1 MISYLYFLKN
11 ILRPD
16 KAKNSEEKYF
26 DNWYVF
32 VISDQ
37 NFNDELRRL
46 LTKKKDKTR
55 TKALDIISEMNALQN
70 RITSGMEGAI
80 QTGNWHLKTGLQLF
94 FSLGNSLS
102 LWLMNRFCICS
113 YNRDGNSASPIG
125 FWGSG
130 PSAFPWVKTFS
141 NLSRVLIS
149 FTTVSE
155 IIFFSL
161 VNPFKAFQNEE
172 RRNYRNFEPIELYFG
187 SGHDD

>member
-16 KAKNSEEKYF
+16 KAKNSEEKFF
-26 DNWYVF
+26 DDWYVF

-94 FSLGNSLS
+94 
-102 LWLMNRFCICS
+102 
-113 YNRDGNSASPIG
+113 
-125 FWGSG
+125 
-130 PSAFPWVKTFS
+130 
-141 NLSRVLIS
+141 
-149 FTTVSE
+149 
-155 IIFFSL
+155 IFFSRKF
-161 VNPFKAFQNEE
+161 FKLMINE
-172 RRNYRNFEPIELYFG
+172 
-187 SGHDD
+187 